1 MLFIYLSPVIDVF
14 LADEALLDAGRAV
27 VADGDVAARQEE
39 DVPLLVGANDAL
51 VQTLFVVDAV
61 VVRRPRH
68 VRHQVLSLAGI
79 TRVEDL
85 FRAQYNTLEH
95 KSKLMGL
102 IRQQENKCYND

>member
-1 MLFIYLSPVIDVF
+1 MLSLLILDRLNEQASLRFIYLSPVIDVF

-39 DVPLLVGANDAL
+39 DVPLLVGADDAL

-68 VRHQVLSLAGI
+68 VRHQILSLAGKAWLQI
-79 TRVEDL
+79 CLESNITLWNTRV
-85 FRAQYNTLEH
+85 
-95 KSKLMGL
+95 S
-102 IRQQENKCYND
+102 

>member
-1 MLFIYLSPVIDVF
+1 M
-14 LADEALLDAGRAV
+14 
-27 VADGDVAARQEE
+27 ADGDVAARQEE

-68 VRHQVLSLAGI
+68 VGHQVLSLAGI

-85 FRAQYNTLEH
+85 FRYHKNTFQP
-95 KSKLMGL
+95 KSKLIGL
-102 IRQQENKCYND
+102 IRQQENKCYNY